1 VAASNGYEH
10 GYMANQGVS
19 VGKRRDYR
27 SGSIYQTAD
36 GYWRGAITKGYT
48 ASGGRKR
55 YTVTGKTKAEATRR
69 LRDKARE
76 LESAGAAAASSRTTV
91 KAWADEWLPI
101 AERTQRPHT
110 MTATRSAVS
119 GWIVPAIGHRRLN
132 ELAPPDV
139 RAVTDAIRRAGL
151 SSSTQR
157 RTHSVLMTLLKAA
170 QAEGHV
176 IAANVL
182 AVKAPVAA
190 VSDRTSM
197 QPEEAVAVLAVAATI
212 PQGSRWVAA
221 LLNGVRQ
228 GEALGL
234 TWDSVD
240 FERNELVL
248 AWQVQPLPY
257 RIRFDRSSGFRV
269 PDGYEARQLYGRL
282 HLVRPKSRRGYR
294 VLPMVPWMRSAL
306 EAWREECPESPH
318 GLVWPLLD
326 GRPTPA
332 KVDDEEWYALQDAA
346 DVRHPSGRF
355 YTNHETRHTT
365 ATLLALAG
373 VDRSV
378 IETILGQSKLVDSYL
393 HIRRSPQVADALGKV
408 AERLAIE

>member
-1 VAASNGYEH
+1 
-10 GYMANQGVS
+10 M
-19 VGKRRDYR
+19 GKRRDYK
-27 SGSIYQTAD
+27 SGSVYQTAD
-36 GYWRGAITKGYT
+36 GYWRGSYSKGYT

-55 YTVTGKTKAEATRR
+55 YTVTAKTKAEATRR
-69 LRDKARE
+69 LRDKIRDVE
-76 LESAGAAAASSRTTV
+76 TAGAASLSARATV
-91 KAWADEWLPI
+91 KTWADEWLPL
-101 AERTQRPHT
+101 AERTQRPNT
-110 MTATRSAVS
+110 MTATRSAVTR
-119 GWIVPAIGHRRLN
+119 WIIPTIGHRRLN

-157 RTHSVLMTLLKAA
+157 RAHSVLMTLLKAA

-176 IAANVL
+176 IPTNAL
-182 AVKAPVAA
+182 AVKAPVPA
-190 VSDRTSM
+190 VNDRTSM
-197 QPEEAVAVLAVAATI
+197 QPDEAVAVLAHAATI

-234 TWDSVD
+234 TWDNVD

-257 RIRFDRSSGFRV
+257 RVLRDRSSGFRV
-269 PDGYEARQLYGRL
+269 PDGYEARQMYGRL

-326 GRPTPA
+326 GRPTGS
-332 KVDDEEWYALQDAA
+332 KLDDEEWYALQDAA

-373 VDRSV
+373 VDRAI

-393 HIRRSPQVADALGKV
+393 HVRRSPQVADALSKV
-408 AERLAIE
+408 AERLALE

>member
-1 VAASNGYEH
+1 MSK
-10 GYMANQGVS
+10 Q
-19 VGKRRDYR
+19 RRDYG
-27 SGSIYQTAD
+27 SGSVYQTSD
-36 GYWRGAITKGYT
+36 GYWRGSYTKGYT
-48 ASGGRKR
+48 DSGGRKR
-55 YTVTGKTKAEATRR
+55 YTVTAKTKAEATRR
-69 LRDKARE
+69 LRDKIRAVE
-76 LESAGAAAASSRTTV
+76 EAGAGSLSARTTV

-101 AERTQRPHT
+101 AERSLRPNT

-119 GWIVPAIGHRRLN
+119 RWIVPAIGHRRLS

-157 RTHSVLMTLLKAA
+157 RAHSVLMTLLKAA

-176 IAANVL
+176 VPANAF
-182 AVKAPVAA
+182 AVKAPVPAIN
-190 VSDRTSM
+190 DRTSM
-197 QPEEAVAVLAVAATI
+197 QPDEAVAVLAVAATI

-234 TWDSVD
+234 TWDNVD
-240 FERNELVL
+240 FEHNELVL

-257 RIRFDRSSGFRV
+257 RVKRDRSSGFRV
-269 PDGYEARQLYGRL
+269 PDGYEARQLSGRL

-294 VLPMVPWMRSAL
+294 VLPMVPWMRAAL
-306 EAWREECPESPH
+306 EAWRDECPDSPH

-326 GRPTPA
+326 GRPTGS
-332 KVDDEEWYALQDAA
+332 KLDDEEWYALQDAA

-373 VDRSV
+373 VDRAI

-393 HIRRSPQVADALGKV
+393 HVRRSPQVADALGKV
-408 AERLAIE
+408 ADRLALE